1 MLKIRHHLSA
11 ILHTA
16 FTAGAFFALCA
27 GETFADRMASDI
39 QEAIYNFEMKGNVN
53 EAVRILEKVSK
64 QGDKEDQREANFF
77 LGKIYELSGSKNS
90 ANYYYKQS
98 LRKTKETGKAYWLA
112 ARAASTNESS
122 EALLK
127 KSLRVRFPIKKIYY
141 GPTTY
146 ILLQNNSI
154 YKIENDSLVEIKI
167 PLPINAKI
175 LDINSQGI
183 WYQRQE
189 RDSLFFKPIHPKTP
203 QTSFKVEAIK
213 SLYSHN
219 SETVAISAHTLTIL
233 NKKGI
238 RAEITDRYNNCKIEG
253 FYGATGH
260 YVLNCPD
267 NALHF
272 ISPTDGSETY
282 SISLFDAIPYVLIDK
297 KKIFLV
303 SGNTLF
309 CYQPKIQFSPLW
321 KLQFNNIDEISAFE
335 DNITVLEASGKVT
348 LVNEE
353 LGLQK
358 ATLRSDASAIAPLS
372 QGTLGLFSN
381 EGALSVVDTLLRPLW
396 HFNFSKPILYDPIHT
411 DGNIFL
417 VFDDYN
423 LQGIA
428 PNYYGFRPLLSD
440 QYVYKAASLTEEKQ
454 WNELAPTLDTLFK
467 LEPGNAEGW
476 FFKALLLES
485 NKSNEKDRQNAWAEA
500 VRLSASNPQVTQLIL
515 NHYSKAIN
523 AKFVS
528 LLNISPKT
536 RYPRFFGNKKNLY
549 TIDPAA
555 ERLLCINPENGEIR
569 WTKALNKMDNS
580 PVMNSDENTLA
591 LASGF
596 NLSIY
601 DLNKDAASTRLQLPG
616 KAFDIKIESDAIY
629 VSTWNG
635 FLLKY
640 LRNDN
645 RLAWSRKI
653 YSVPFLFARSGNK
666 IHLSSL
672 EGEIIRLGDGSGQAK
687 ENGPRLQGSVTHL
700 TASDSS
706 LIIATGNNRLHIY
719 NLKNPRKDPIQIL
732 LESPI
737 SSLQSIK
744 YQGENMLVLGLSNQ
758 NILLYNESGTP
769 LWKYQGHSSIF
780 TQPIVNDDIAWIDQ
794 GNEVIGISLKD
805 GKEKKTFSTPG
816 GAGAPYITNHTLF
829 SASPKRI
836 LYGFTL

>member
-1 MLKIRHHLSA
+1 MSQNLSA
-11 ILHTA
+11 TLHTA
-16 FTAGAFFALCA
+16 FTAVAFLALCSA
-27 GETFADRMASDI
+27 SVFADRMASDI

-53 EAVRILEKVSK
+53 EAVRILEKVSR
-64 QGDKEDQREANFF
+64 QGDKDDQREANFF
-77 LGKIYELSGSKNS
+77 LGKIYELSSSRNS
-90 ANYYYKQS
+90 ANYYYRQS

-112 ARAASTNESS
+112 ARAASTSEAP

-127 KSLRVRFPIKKIYY
+127 NTLRVRFPIKKIYY
-141 GPTTY
+141 GPTTH

-154 YKIENDSLVEIKI
+154 YKIENDSLIEIKI
-167 PLPINAKI
+167 PLPVHAEI
-175 LDINSQGI
+175 LAINSQGI
-183 WYQRQE
+183 WYQRPE

-203 QTSFKVEAIK
+203 QTSFKVEGTK
-213 SLYSHN
+213 SLFTHN
-219 SETVAISAHTLTIL
+219 SEAVALGAHSLTIL
-233 NKKGI
+233 NKKGV
-238 RAEITDRYNNCKIEG
+238 RAEIKEKYNNCKIEG
-253 FYGATGH
+253 FYGTTGH
-260 YVLNCPD
+260 YILNCPD

-272 ISPTDGSETY
+272 ISPSDGSETY
-282 SISLFDAIPYVLIDK
+282 SISLFDAIPHVLIIK
-297 KKIFLV
+297 KSIILV

-321 KLQFNNIDEISAFE
+321 KIQYNNIDEICAFE
-335 DNITVLEASGKVT
+335 DNIAILEASGKVS
-348 LVNEE
+348 LVDEE
-353 LGLQK
+353 RGLQK
-358 ATLRSDASAIAPLS
+358 ATLRSDASSISPLS

-381 EGALSVVDTLLRPLW
+381 EGALNVVDTLLRPLW
-396 HFNFSKPILYDPIHT
+396 HFNFSRPILDDPVHT

-417 VFDDYN
+417 IFDDN
-423 LQGIA
+423 RLQGIA

-454 WNELAPTLDTLFK
+454 WDKLEPTLDTLFK
-467 LEPGNAEGW
+467 LEPGNAEAW

-485 NKSNEKDRQNAWAEA
+485 NKSSEKDRQNAWAEA

-515 NHYSKAIN
+515 SHYSKAIN

-528 LLNISPKT
+528 LLNVSPKT

-555 ERLLCINPENGEIR
+555 ERLLCINPESGEIR
-569 WTKALNKMDNS
+569 WTKPLNKMDNS
-580 PVMNSDENTLA
+580 PVMSSDENTLA
-591 LASGF
+591 LANGF

-601 DLNKDAASTRLQLPG
+601 DLNKDASSTRLQLPG
-616 KAFDIKIESDAIY
+616 KAFDIKIENDAIY

-653 YSVPFLFARSGNK
+653 YSVPFLFARSGNTL
-666 IHLSSL
+666 HLSSL
-672 EGEIIRLGDGSGQAK
+672 EGEVIRLGDGSGQAK

-700 TASDSS
+700 VASDSS
-706 LIIATGNNRLHIY
+706 LVIATGNNRLHIY
-719 NLKNPRKDPIQIL
+719 NIKNPNKDPIQIL

-744 YQGENMLVLGLSNQ
+744 YQGENMLILGLSNQ

-780 TQPIVNDDIAWIDQ
+780 TQPIVFDDIAWIDQ
-794 GNEVIGISLKD
+794 GNEVVGISLKD

-816 GAGAPYITNHTLF
+816 GAGTPYITNHTLF

-836 LYGFTL
+836 LYGFSL

>member
-1 MLKIRHHLSA
+1 MPKIRHHLSA
-11 ILHTA
+11 FLRTA
-16 FTAGAFFALCA
+16 LSAGAFFALCC
-27 GETFADRMASDI
+27 GEAFADRMASDI

-64 QGDKEDQREANFF
+64 QGDREDQQEANFF
-77 LGKIYELSGSKNS
+77 LGKIYELSSSKKN
-90 ANYYYKQS
+90 ANYYYRQS

-112 ARAASTNESS
+112 ARAASTSESP

-154 YKIENDSLVEIKI
+154 YKIENDSLVEIKV
-167 PLPINAKI
+167 PLPVHAEIFS
-175 LDINSQGI
+175 INSQGI
-183 WYQRQE
+183 WYQRNE
-189 RDSLFFKPIHPKTP
+189 RDSLFFKPMHLKTP
-203 QTSFKVEAIK
+203 QTAFKVEGTK
-213 SLYSHN
+213 SLFIHN
-219 SETVAISAHTLTIL
+219 SEAVVLGEHTLTIL
-233 NKKGI
+233 NKKGV
-238 RAEITDRYNNCKIEG
+238 RAEVTQRYHNCKIEG
-253 FYGATGH
+253 FYTATGH

-282 SISLFDAIPYVLIDK
+282 SISLFDAIPYVFITK
-297 KKIFLV
+297 KNIFLV

-309 CYQPKIQFSPLW
+309 CYHPKTQFAPLW
-321 KLQFNNIDEISAFE
+321 KLQYHNIDDICFFENNIA
-335 DNITVLEASGKVT
+335 VLEASGKVS
-348 LVNEE
+348 LVDMER
-353 LGLQK
+353 GIQR
-358 ATLRSDASAIAPLS
+358 TSLRSDASSIAPLS

-381 EGALSVVDTLLRPLW
+381 EGDLSVVDTLLRPLW
-396 HFNFSKPILYDPIHT
+396 HFNFSRPILYDPIHT
-411 DGNIFL
+411 DGDIFL
-417 VFDDYN
+417 VFDDN
-423 LQGIA
+423 HLQGIS
-428 PNYYGFRPLLSD
+428 PNYYGFHPLLSD

-454 WNELAPTLDTLFK
+454 WDALAPTLDTLFQ

-476 FFKALLLES
+476 FFKAILLES
-485 NKSNEKDRQNAWAEA
+485 NGGSEKDRQKAWAEA
-500 VRLSASNPQVTQLIL
+500 VRLSASSPQVTNLVL
-515 NHYSKAIN
+515 GHYSKAIN

-555 ERLLCINPENGEIR
+555 EKLLCINPESGEIR

-580 PVMNSDENTLA
+580 PVMSSDENSLA

-601 DLNKDAASTRLQLPG
+601 DLNKEAASTRLQLPG

-653 YSVPFLFARSGNK
+653 YSVPFLFARSGNTL
-666 IHLSSL
+666 HLSNL
-672 EGEIIRLGDGSGQAK
+672 EGEIIHLGDGSGQAK
-687 ENGPRLQGSVTHL
+687 ENGPRVQGNVTHL
-700 TASDSS
+700 IASDSA
-706 LIIATGNNRLHIY
+706 LTIATSSNRLYIY
-719 NLKNPRKDPIQIL
+719 NLKNPRRDPIQIL

-737 SSLQSIK
+737 SSMQTTK
-744 YQGENMLVLGLSNQ
+744 FQGSNVLLLGLSNQ
-758 NILLYNESGTP
+758 NILLYNEAGTP
-769 LWKYQGHSSIF
+769 LWKFQGHNSIF
-780 TQPIVNDDIAWIDQ
+780 TQPIVHDDIAWIDQ
-794 GNEVIGISLKD
+794 GNSIVGISLKD
-805 GKEKKTFSTPG
+805 GKEKKSYSTPG
-816 GAGAPYITNHTLF
+816 GAGAPYIANHTLF
-829 SASPKRI
+829 SASPKRF
-836 LYGFTL
+836 LYGFSL

>member
-1 MLKIRHHLSA
+1 MPKIRFHLSA
-11 ILHTA
+11 MLRTA
-16 FTAGAFFALCA
+16 VTAGAFLALCC
-27 GETFADRMASDI
+27 GNSFADRMASDI

-64 QGDKEDQREANFF
+64 QGDKDDQREANFF
-77 LGKIYELSGSKNS
+77 LGKIYELSSSKNS
-90 ANYYYKQS
+90 AHYYYKQS

-112 ARAASTNESS
+112 ARAASTSDAP

-127 KSLRVRFPIKKIYY
+127 NSLRVRFPIKKIYY
-141 GPTTY
+141 GPTTH

-154 YKIENDSLVEIKI
+154 YKIENDTLVELKI
-167 PLPINAKI
+167 PLPVHAQI

-183 WYQRQE
+183 WYQRAE
-189 RDSLFFKPIHPKTP
+189 RDSIFFKPIHPKTP
-203 QTSFKVEAIK
+203 QTAFKAEGTK
-213 SLYSHN
+213 KLFTHN
-219 SETVAISAHTLTIL
+219 SEAVAMGAHSLTIL
-233 NKKGI
+233 NKKGV
-238 RAEITDRYNNCKIEG
+238 RAEITERYNNCKIEG
-253 FYGATGH
+253 FYGTTGH

-272 ISPTDGSETY
+272 ITPTDGSETY
-282 SISLFDAIPYVLIDK
+282 SISLFDAIPHVLIIRK
-297 KKIFLV
+297 NIFLV

-321 KLQFNNIDEISAFE
+321 KLQFNNIDEVCAFE
-335 DNITVLEASGKVT
+335 NNIAVLEASGKVT
-348 LVNEE
+348 LIDEVH
-353 LGLQK
+353 GLQK
-358 ATLRSDASAIAPLS
+358 STLRSDATSIAPLS

-454 WNELAPTLDTLFK
+454 WNELAPTLDTLFE

-485 NKSNEKDRQNAWAEA
+485 NKGSEKERQEAWAEA
-500 VRLSASNPQVTQLIL
+500 VRLSASNPQVTNLIL

-555 ERLLCINPENGEIR
+555 ERLLCINPESGEVR
-569 WTKALNKMDNS
+569 WTKPLNKMDNS
-580 PVMNSDENTLA
+580 PVMSSDENTLA

-601 DLNKDAASTRLQLPG
+601 DLNKDAAFTKLQLPG

-672 EGEIIRLGDGSGQAK
+672 EGEVIRLGDGSGQAK

-719 NLKNPRKDPIQIL
+719 SLKNPRKDPIQIL

-794 GNEVIGISLKD
+794 GNEVVGISLKD
-805 GKEKKTFSTPG
+805 GTEKRTFSTPG
-816 GAGAPYITNHTLF
+816 GAGSPYITNHTLF

>member
-1 MLKIRHHLSA
+1 M
-11 ILHTA
+11 HTA
-16 FTAGAFFALCA
+16 FTAVAFLALCSA
-27 GETFADRMASDI
+27 SVFADRMASDI

-53 EAVRILEKVSK
+53 EAVRILEKVSR
-64 QGDKEDQREANFF
+64 QGDKDDQREANFF
-77 LGKIYELSGSKNS
+77 LGKIYELSSSKNS
-90 ANYYYKQS
+90 ANYYYRQS

-112 ARAASTNESS
+112 ARAASTNEAP

-127 KSLRVRFPIKKIYY
+127 NTLRVRFPIKKIYY
-141 GPTTY
+141 GPTTH

-154 YKIENDSLVEIKI
+154 YKIENDSLIEIKI
-167 PLPINAKI
+167 PLPVRVEI
-175 LDINSQGI
+175 LTINSQGI
-183 WYQRQE
+183 WYQRPE
-189 RDSLFFKPIHPKTP
+189 RDSIFFKPIHPKTP
-203 QTSFKVEAIK
+203 QTSFKVEGTK
-213 SLYSHN
+213 SLFTHN
-219 SETVAISAHTLTIL
+219 SEAVAIGAHSLTIL
-233 NKKGI
+233 NKKGV
-238 RAEITDRYNNCKIEG
+238 RAEITEKYNNCKIEG
-253 FYGATGH
+253 FYGTTGH

-282 SISLFDAIPYVLIDK
+282 SISLFDAIPYVLIIK
-297 KKIFLV
+297 KNIYLV

-321 KLQFNNIDEISAFE
+321 KIQYNNIDEICAFE
-335 DNITVLEASGKVT
+335 DNIAVLEASGKIS
-348 LVNEE
+348 LIDDER
-353 LGLQK
+353 GIQK
-358 ATLRSDASAIAPLS
+358 ATIRSDASSISSLS
-372 QGTLGLFSN
+372 QGTLGLFTN
-381 EGALSVVDTLLRPLW
+381 EGALTVVDTLLRPLW

-417 VFDDYN
+417 VFDDN
-423 LQGIA
+423 RLQGIA

-440 QYVYKAASLTEEKQ
+440 QYVYKAASLMEEKQ

-485 NKSNEKDRQNAWAEA
+485 NKGNEKDRQNAWAEA
-500 VRLSASNPQVTQLIL
+500 VRLSTSNPQVTQLIL

-555 ERLLCINPENGEIR
+555 ERLLCINPDNGEIR
-569 WTKALNKMDNS
+569 WTKALNKMDNN
-580 PVMNSDENTLA
+580 PVMNSDENSLA
-591 LASGF
+591 IASGF

-601 DLNKDAASTRLQLPG
+601 DLNKDAASTKLQLPG
-616 KAFDIKIESDAIY
+616 KAFDIKIENDAIY

-645 RLAWSRKI
+645 RLAWSRKVSRSESRLAWSRKI
-653 YSVPFLFARSGNK
+653 YSVPFLFARSGNTL
-666 IHLSSL
+666 HLSSL
-672 EGEIIRLGDGSGQAK
+672 EGDVIRLGDGSGQAK

-700 TASDSS
+700 VASDSS

-719 NLKNPRKDPIQIL
+719 NIKNPNKDPIQIL
-732 LESPI
+732 LES
-737 SSLQSIK
+737 SK
-744 YQGENMLVLGLSNQ
+744 
-758 NILLYNESGTP
+758 
-769 LWKYQGHSSIF
+769 
-780 TQPIVNDDIAWIDQ
+780 A
-794 GNEVIGISLKD
+794 
-805 GKEKKTFSTPG
+805 PG
-816 GAGAPYITNHTLF
+816 
-829 SASPKRI
+829 
-836 LYGFTL
+836 